1 MIRSILIRG
10 DYFFNQKEREVRKSA
25 DPSGRSPTPEER
37 LRELTPRQVEV
48 LRLIAQGLSYKQ
60 VGRALFVT
68 ERTVKF
74 HVGEIMS
81 RLRLKHRREA
91 IALARR
97 AGLIADESF
106 KE

>member
-1 MIRSILIRG
+1 MLES
-10 DYFFNQKEREVRKSA
+10 D
-25 DPSGRSPTPEER
+25 DPPGRSPTPEER

-48 LRLIAQGLSYKQ
+48 LQLVAQGLSYKQ
-60 VGRALFVT
+60 VARALFVT

-74 HVGEIMS
+74 HVGEITS

-97 AGLIADESF
+97 AGLISDDASE
-106 KE
+106 